1 MPPVS
6 RFEVLNADGVAP
18 QFAGAF
24 LIEDESVADD
34 LVKEFHERPQLRGMV
49 SNAANSEPVVD
60 TSVKDSLEMSFPA
73 NDPSIAWRRYLL
85 SLKAAM
91 GLYLEDYPY
100 AGAYGAFSITGRT
113 NVQLYPPSGGYKT
126 FHTER
131 TGRGEPEGSRHLV
144 FMTYLNDVTD
154 AGGTE
159 FCHQNLI
166 VSPKKGLTLIWPAD
180 WTFTHRGVPS
190 PTQEK
195 IITTGWSRAASKS
208 VAHAP
213 GAHWSIS
220 AQVQFHVAFASKYTV
235 LRLLLLFL
243 AGGRFL
249 LRGTLFG
256 RLLRG
261 PAPGF
266 RVTPR
271 RRRGGGRGLARLLGR
286 LLSRG
291 LRRWLCRGFPGRGFR
306 HGLLFGRRLCRLA
319 GRLLLFGGGRGP
331 AARARA
337 EPCQVVAAR
346 LVDGFLVTLELRR
359 FVLEVQLL
367 RVAARDVARVPGAV
381 DLCEPARRT
390 RATSRRENEC
400 AIVVEVFSDADQ
412 SPRSLPNHLR
422 SI

>member
-1 MPPVS
+1 MIPRWLLTALLLRPATGLAKGGFAATKPKKKTKKAPKAPKPLEPLPPGLDGVPPVS

-49 SNAANSEPVVD
+49 SNAANGEPVVD

-243 AGGRFL
+243 RAGDFFFAGLFL
-249 LRGTLFG
+249 
-256 RLLRG
+256 
-261 PAPGF
+261 AGF
-266 RVTPR
+266 F
-271 RRRGGGRGLARLLGR
+271 A
-286 LLSRG
+286 G
-291 LRRWLCRGFPGRGFR
+291 LRRGF
-306 HGLLFGRRLCRLA
+306 A
-319 GRLLLFGGGRGP
+319 
-331 AARARA
+331 
-337 EPCQVVAAR
+337 
-346 LVDGFLVTLELRR
+346 
-359 FVLEVQLL
+359 
-367 RVAARDVARVPGAV
+367 
-381 DLCEPARRT
+381 
-390 RATSRRENEC
+390 
-400 AIVVEVFSDADQ
+400 
-412 SPRSLPNHLR
+412 
-422 SI
+422 

>member
-1 MPPVS
+1 MITRWLALALLLQPATGLAKGGFATAKPKKKTKKAPKAPKPLEPLPPGLDGVPPVS
-6 RFEVLNADGVAP
+6 RFEVLNADGVKP

-49 SNAANSEPVVD
+49 SNAANGEPVVD

-208 VAHAP
+208 IVD
-213 GAHWSIS
+213 GVGLTGS
-220 AQVQFHVAFASKYTV
+220 F
-235 LRLLLLFL
+235 
-243 AGGRFL
+243 
-249 LRGTLFG
+249 
-256 RLLRG
+256 
-261 PAPGF
+261 
-266 RVTPR
+266 PR
-271 RRRGGGRGLARLLGR
+271 R
-286 LLSRG
+286 
-291 LRRWLCRGFPGRGFR
+291 FNF
-306 HGLLFGRRLCRLA
+306 
-319 GRLLLFGGGRGP
+319 
-331 AARARA
+331 
-337 EPCQVVAAR
+337 
-346 LVDGFLVTLELRR
+346 T
-359 FVLEVQLL
+359 
-367 RVAARDVARVPGAV
+367 
-381 DLCEPARRT
+381 
-390 RATSRRENEC
+390 
-400 AIVVEVFSDADQ
+400 
-412 SPRSLPNHLR
+412 
-422 SI
+422 

>member
-1 MPPVS
+1 MITRWLALALLLQPATGLAKGGFAATKPKKKAKKAPKAPKPLKPLPPGLDGVPPVS
-6 RFEVLNADGVAP
+6 RYEVLNADGVAP

-49 SNAANSEPVVD
+49 SNAANGEPVVD

-195 IITTGWSRAASKS
+195 IITTGWSRA
-208 VAHAP
+208 VFRNQLWRGTH
-213 GAHWSIS
+213 GSIS
-220 AQVQFHVAFASKYTV
+220 AQVQFHVVVASKYTV

-243 AGGRFL
+243 AGGRLL
-249 LRGTLFG
+249 LRGTLLDRWFF
-256 RLLRG
+256 LRG
-261 PAPGF
+261 PAPGC
-266 RVTPR
+266 RVAPR

-286 LLSRG
+286 RLLGRRLRRRLARRG
-291 LRRWLCRGFPGRGFR
+291 LR
-306 HGLLFGRRLCRLA
+306 HGLLFRRRFSL
-319 GRLLLFGGGRGP
+319 GSGLLLFGGGRGS

-337 EPCQVVAAR
+337 EAREVVAVR
-346 LVDGFLVTLELRR
+346 LLDRLLVRLEFRGL
-359 FVLEVQLL
+359 VLK
-367 RVAARDVARVPGAV
+367 
-381 DLCEPARRT
+381 
-390 RATSRRENEC
+390 
-400 AIVVEVFSDADQ
+400 I
-412 SPRSLPNHLR
+412 
-422 SI
+422 

>member
-1 MPPVS
+1 MITRWLALALLHTADGLAKGGFVTAKPKKKTKKAPKAPKPLEPLPPGLDGVPPVS
-6 RFEVLNADGVAP
+6 RFEVLNADGVKP

-49 SNAANSEPVVD
+49 SNAANGEPVVD

-195 IITTGWSRAASKS
+195 IITTGWSRA
-208 VAHAP
+208 VFRNQLWRGTH
-213 GAHWSIS
+213 GSIS
-220 AQVQFHVAFASKYTV
+220 AQVQFHVVVASKYTV

-243 AGGRFL
+243 AGGRLL
-249 LRGTLFG
+249 LRGTLLDRWFF
-256 RLLRG
+256 LRG

-266 RVTPR
+266 RVT
-271 RRRGGGRGLARLLGR
+271 RGDGVDATPGSHGFFAGFLAAGLAA
-286 LLSRG
+286 
-291 LRRWLCRGFPGRGFR
+291 GFR
-306 HGLLFGRRLCRLA
+306 AAGFVTVFFFAGDFAGFRAGFFFLA
-319 GRLLLFGGGRGP
+319 AAGGPLPDP
-331 AARARA
+331 ARSRARSSRSA
-337 EPCQVVAAR
+337 
-346 LVDGFLVTLELRR
+346 FLI
-359 FVLEVQLL
+359 
-367 RVAARDVARVPGAV
+367 G
-381 DLCEPARRT
+381 
-390 RATSRRENEC
+390 S
-400 AIVVEVFSDADQ
+400 S
-412 SPRSLPNHLR
+412 
-422 SI
+422 

>member
-1 MPPVS
+1 MRCRTHRSNARVQLCLSSCAGLCVCSTSMYMALVNVHDSNFGQSAARRPLCKRRTSSKETCQPAFASSLLRHRSTLRPQRNHSSKCHPHSARRPTRRGPSSRHRRVSTMITRWLALALLLQPTDGLAKGGFATAKPKKKTKKAPKAPKPLEPLPPGLDGVPPVS

-49 SNAANSEPVVD
+49 SNAANGEPVVD

-73 NDPSIAWRRYLL
+73 NDPSVAWRRYLL

-131 TGRGEPEGSRHLV
+131 TGKGEPEGSRHLV

-195 IITTGWSRAASKS
+195 IITTGWSRAALEINRNMAWDSP
-208 VAHAP
+208 VDFRA
-213 GAHWSIS
+213 GSIS
-220 AQVQFHVAFASKYTV
+220 
-235 LRLLLLFL
+235 R
-243 AGGRFL
+243 
-249 LRGTLFG
+249 
-256 RLLRG
+256 
-261 PAPGF
+261 
-266 RVTPR
+266 
-271 RRRGGGRGLARLLGR
+271 
-286 LLSRG
+286 
-291 LRRWLCRGFPGRGFR
+291 
-306 HGLLFGRRLCRLA
+306 
-319 GRLLLFGGGRGP
+319 
-331 AARARA
+331 
-337 EPCQVVAAR
+337 
-346 LVDGFLVTLELRR
+346 
-359 FVLEVQLL
+359 
-367 RVAARDVARVPGAV
+367 
-381 DLCEPARRT
+381 
-390 RATSRRENEC
+390 SRRE
-400 AIVVEVFSDADQ
+400 
-412 SPRSLPNHLR
+412 
-422 SI
+422 